1 LNAPLRRLAADIG
14 ETRLATAREQMG
26 RKSVM
31 LTLVMLGFFMPVL
44 MIALAGPA
52 VSDIMGTLGSVA
64 RDMQD
69 QRSGK

>member
-1 LNAPLRRLAADIG
+1 
-14 ETRLATAREQMG
+14 
-26 RKSVM
+26 M

-69 QRSGK
+69 PRSGR